1 MLKDCIEIFKKEI
14 DEYKQHNPNGD
25 EISFITDA
33 YTLTVGT
40 YYLLDLE
47 TGEVK
52 ETLDVDKNTTERTAL
67 YEKFAKMEYLS
78 MYMDSNKAVAD
89 KNIFSNNIYSFIAKK
104 ENVAEKITEEII
116 DGYYEKILKFNENPD
131 TDKRKLYIAY
141 EEKHGATNL
150 ENAEKT
156 KKAIKIFVSNYNA
169 QEQKGRLA
177 VFFDV
182 DFSEYEK
189 EGNRYILAN
198 VYNSNKYN
206 YLKHEEIFGLPNN
219 NMGLNSKKPYLENKS
234 RKNILPYSISQENI
248 MLQKLFFDYLLN
260 IFSEKKYYIYLTE
273 KGIKSYRSKE
283 YPKEDILSGHFI
295 RIMKGQKECEILD
308 CTPIDRRTDKISVRV
323 DNILNISYSDK
334 NPQNLNYKIYTSLSE
349 LIPVVNEILYSK
361 WLESNYFS
369 DAKDIKIKNDTGKLK
384 SILLKTRN
392 LWIDWFYKGK
402 TQNLER
408 NFKDFSMEIVKNSI
422 ENSYIP
428 KAREQYNLRIALI
441 NYFNKEENK
450 MSEKIKTIVETLD
463 RKINSQTNNEIE
475 TDDEFYF
482 AVGQIAN
489 YFISLNKSSKKAHSL
504 ISPILQCKNV
514 EKLKKELSKMYLKY
528 SYAIPTNSLRFN
540 NLYGMICRYE
550 PEQKINSDML
560 TGGYLYQ
567 SLIYKK
573 NEKGEE

>member
-1 MLKDCIEIFKKEI
+1 MLKDCIEIFEKEI
-14 DEYKQHNPNGD
+14 EEYKQHNPNGD

-33 YTLTVGT
+33 YVLTSGT
-40 YYLLDLE
+40 YYLLDIE

-52 ETLDVDKNTTERTAL
+52 ATLDVDKNTTERSEL

-89 KNIFSNNIYSFIAKK
+89 KNIFSNNIYSFIVKK

-116 DGYYEKILKFNENPD
+116 DEYYEKILKFNEVSD
-131 TDKRKLYIAY
+131 TDKKNLYISY
-141 EEKHGATNL
+141 EEKYGATNF
-150 ENAEKT
+150 ENAEKA
-156 KKAIKIFVSNYNA
+156 KKAIKNFVQNYNA

-177 VFFDV
+177 IFFDV
-182 DFSEYEK
+182 DFSEYQK

-206 YLKHEEIFGLPNN
+206 YLKNNEIFGLSNN

-234 RKNILPYSISQENI
+234 RKNTLPYAVSQENI

-260 IFSEKKYYIYLTE
+260 IFSEKKYYIYFTE
-273 KGIKSYRSKE
+273 KGIKSFRSKE
-283 YPKEDILSGHFI
+283 YPKEDISGFFI

-308 CTPIDRRTDKISVRV
+308 CSPIDRRTDKIVIRV
-323 DNILNISYSDK
+323 DNVLNIKYSDK
-334 NPQNLNYKIYTSLSE
+334 NPQNLNYKIYTSLGE
-349 LIPVVNEILYSK
+349 FIPVINEILYGK

-369 DAKDIKIKNDTGKLK
+369 EAKDIKIKNDSGKLK

-392 LWIDWFYKGK
+392 LWIDWFYKGR
-402 TQNLER
+402 TQNLEKS
-408 NFKDFSMEIVKNSI
+408 FEKFSMEIIQNTI

-441 NYFNKEENK
+441 NYFNKKENN
-450 MSEKIKTIVETLD
+450 MSEKIKTIVDTLD
-463 RKINSQTNNEIE
+463 SKINSQTNCEIE

-482 AVGQIAN
+482 AIGQVAN

-504 ISPILQCKNV
+504 ITPILQCKNV
-514 EKLKKELSKMYLKY
+514 EKLKKELNKMYLKY
-528 SYAIPTNSLRFN
+528 SYAIPSNSLRFN

-550 PEQKINSDML
+550 PEKQINSDML

-567 SLIYKK
+567 NLIYKK

>member
-33 YTLTVGT
+33 YTLTAGT
-40 YYLLDLE
+40 YYLLNIE

-52 ETLDVDKNTTERTAL
+52 KTLEVDKNTTEKTAL

-89 KNIFSNNIYSFIAKK
+89 KNIFSNNIYAFIVKK
-104 ENVAEKITEEII
+104 ENVADKITEEII

-156 KKAIKIFVSNYNA
+156 KKAIKNFVLNYNA

-206 YLKHEEIFGLPNN
+206 YLKHKEIFGLPNN

-273 KGIKSYRSKE
+273 KGIKSFRSKE
-283 YPKEDILSGHFI
+283 YLQEDILSGHFI

-308 CTPIDRRTDKISVRV
+308 YTPIDRRTDKISVRV
-323 DNILNISYSDK
+323 DNVLNISYSDK

-349 LIPVVNEILYSK
+349 LIPVINEILYNK

-369 DAKDIKIKNDTGKLK
+369 DAKDIKIKNDSGKLK

-402 TQNLER
+402 TQNLGR
-408 NFKDFSMEIVKNSI
+408 NFKDFSMEIVKNFI
-422 ENSYIP
+422 ENSYIS

-441 NYFNKEENK
+441 NYFNKEENP

-463 RKINSQTNNEIE
+463 RKINNQTNNEIE

-489 YFISLNKSSKKAHSL
+489 YFISLNKSSKKVHSL

-514 EKLKKELSKMYLKY
+514 EKLKKELGKMYLKY

-550 PEQKINSDML
+550 PKQKINLDML